1 MVFKNNDET
10 HISEGIFMEA
20 WILQGFAIIGFAITI
35 GLMFILFYIVMCK
48 VNILFNKYYKLQK
61 IKRESKNRFRQP
73 PVAKCYCLY
82 CKYAEYFGD
91 DRCGKCSLW
100 GNDIVIKDNGFCY
113 RADPKK

>member
-1 MVFKNNDET
+1 M
-10 HISEGIFMEA
+10 
-20 WILQGFAIIGFAITI
+20 ILIQMNWLIILLHWNTFENYVVLHGSKPRENSKST
-35 GLMFILFYIVMCK
+35 K
-48 VNILFNKYYKLQK
+48 K